1 MTESFSITP
10 RVIAHLGEDLIKN
23 ESIAILELVKNSYD
37 ANASKCNVQFNE
49 EKGSIKNIVI
59 SDNGVGMNED
69 TIRNVW
75 LVIGTDN
82 KKKVF
87 EGPHD
92 GSRLPLGE
100 KGVGRLGVHKLGRKI
115 SLISKTKDYNEV
127 SLTIDWSKLDTAESL
142 EDFPV
147 EISTNS
153 TPSEFQNGNT
163 GTKIIIEDLKC
174 EWQKKQLRDVYR
186 NLMSLN
192 SPFGETSEDFK
203 VEISSNNPKLFEGL
217 PKFEDIISN
226 GGLYFGRCTMK
237 GSYVTEFS
245 YEFKPWKTLTK
256 VKSGRQVGLSSLG
269 ELDINITGSRVVEGK
284 SKLEEYDI
292 DLDSLHIG
300 EVKFDIIIFEM
311 DSAILNYLN
320 AEKTIIRN
328 YLNENG
334 GVRVYRDNV
343 RVYDYGERDND
354 WLGIDLKRVHR
365 VGGNV
370 SNNIILG
377 SVRLKR
383 AESTGLKEKTNRE
396 GFIEDETY
404 TAFADAVNHVLSIF
418 VRLRNED
425 KERLTLLYK
434 TNKAVEPVLS
444 SLEDAVTLINAKVKD
459 EKSRKELVKCIE
471 RVNVQYKAVKETL
484 IKSANAGLNLSVV
497 IHEIDKQVAAL
508 LGSAERGEI
517 EKVRSISKDLEKIVR
532 GYTAMIKK
540 SNIGSGKLSDVVSM
554 ALDNYEFRFL
564 DHNIEVFSNWKT
576 TQLKAQFAKAESIAV
591 LTNLLDN
598 AIYWVSKT
606 RHDGRKIS
614 VFLTDQV
621 PGYSTIVVSDNGPG
635 FNIGTDVAIQP
646 FISGKP
652 NNVGMGLGLHI
663 ANEMMSAMKGC
674 LMFYDEQDIALPKE
688 VVEAGAN
695 KAIVALCFPKGE

>member
-1 MTESFSITP
+1 
-10 RVIAHLGEDLIKN
+10 
-23 ESIAILELVKNSYD
+23 
-37 ANASKCNVQFNE
+37 
-49 EKGSIKNIVI
+49 
-59 SDNGVGMNED
+59 
-69 TIRNVW
+69 
-75 LVIGTDN
+75 
-82 KKKVF
+82 
-87 EGPHD
+87 
-92 GSRLPLGE
+92 
-100 KGVGRLGVHKLGRKI
+100 
-115 SLISKTKDYNEV
+115 
-127 SLTIDWSKLDTAESL
+127 
-142 EDFPV
+142 
-147 EISTNS
+147 
-153 TPSEFQNGNT
+153 
-163 GTKIIIEDLKC
+163 
-174 EWQKKQLRDVYR
+174 
-186 NLMSLN
+186 
-192 SPFGETSEDFK
+192 
-203 VEISSNNPKLFEGL
+203 
-217 PKFEDIISN
+217 
-226 GGLYFGRCTMK
+226 
-237 GSYVTEFS
+237 
-245 YEFKPWKTLTK
+245 
-256 VKSGRQVGLSSLG
+256 
-269 ELDINITGSRVVEGK
+269 
-284 SKLEEYDI
+284 
-292 DLDSLHIG
+292 
-300 EVKFDIIIFEM
+300 M

-320 AEKTIIRN
+320 AEKTIIRD

-377 SVRLKR
+377 SVRLNR

-404 TAFADAVNHVLSIF
+404 SAFADAVNHVLSIF

-425 KERLTLLYK
+425 KERLTFLYK

-444 SLEDAVTLINAKVKD
+444 SLEDAVTLINAKVED
-459 EKSRKELVKCIE
+459 EKSRKELLKCID

-508 LGSAERGEI
+508 HGSAERGEV
-517 EKVRSISKDLEKIVR
+517 EKVLSISKNLEKIIR

-540 SNIGSGKLSDVVSM
+540 SSIGLGKLSDVVSI
-554 ALDNYEFRFL
+554 ALDNYEFRFS
-564 DHNIEVFSNWKT
+564 DHRIDVLSNWNT
-576 TQLKAQFAKAESIAV
+576 SQLKAQFARAESIAV

-598 AIYWVSKT
+598 SIYWVSKT
-606 RHDGRKIS
+606 RHEDRKIS

-663 ANEMMSAMKGC
+663 ANEMMNAMKGC
-674 LMFYDEQDIALPKE
+674 LMFYDEQDITLPKE

-695 KAIVALCFPKGE
+695 KAIVALCFPKG